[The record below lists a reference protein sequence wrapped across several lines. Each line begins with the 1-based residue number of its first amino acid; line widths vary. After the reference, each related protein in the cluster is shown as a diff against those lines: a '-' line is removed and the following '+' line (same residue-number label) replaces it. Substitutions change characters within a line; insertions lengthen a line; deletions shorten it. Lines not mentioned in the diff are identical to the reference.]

1 MAGSALLNSLR
12 ELLLGV
18 NERVRHDLRPTQE
31 RPRGSRWIGDA
42 DRGRQVERPGGL
54 LSRRGYGIWK
64 V

>member
-31 RPRGSRWIGDA
+31 RARGSLWIGDA
-42 DRGRQVERPGGL
+42 D
-54 LSRRGYGIWK
+54 
-64 V
+64 